1 MKRILSIFIFLL
13 LCSPSYAM
21 NVVMMSGEGTSAA
34 GGTENIG
41 SESAGDTG
49 SAMNT
54 AYMTC
59 YKLGETPAHS
69 GSVNSITMTATG
81 DAGAAYGRLSIYNH
95 DAVNDIPSTVVANS
109 ATTEITVAS
118 GGYTDYTFNY
128 GTKPSVTASA
138 QYWICVSTNATGTL
152 YIRKTETG
160 GKNALKEMTYG
171 DFNDWSGS
179 ADGGSTN
186 LMGKGYFVNAY

>member
-1 MKRILSIFIFLL
+1 
-13 LCSPSYAM
+13 M

-41 SESAGDTG
+41 SESAGNTG